1 MQYILAGLIRF
12 LMSGPLALFGGAAA
26 VLAVGYFLQ
35 VSENE
40 REVRKAAAL
49 AAGPPPVVNI
59 EDYDRAT
66 DRTDMG
72 EVNLRAQLDFSM
84 DYQLT
89 LEGSS
94 STDRALMVPLMEAE
108 TGEPVGVALYTGRN
122 FQFEDM
128 EPMALLAKSQGFGEV
143 GPILHLNGET
153 GPLGKWD
160 EIVEDSFREQ
170 GRAFAPGF
178 LIVYP
183 YVDGREAAF
192 APKTNSSVFGLF
204 SKIAGAIAL
213 LGILKLVFRKPDPV
227 AAEIPDLPPLQPAEA
242 PQTPSGFSPLDDPFA
257 LTGSDRKGMMQD
269 DQADPL
275 AVTPAPVMAAKTDEN
290 IPEWKRR
297 LDAKINGQIAQDTAS
312 TALRAEMLGANA
324 TAKRSFGS
332 TLRRAALILVGAVFG
347 LVLVA
352 TIGDL
357 LMDARQNDAA
367 AAVAIPSA
375 EERVAQ
381 VVAEYVAPTT
391 DAADKEWY
399 EIDFAPIAQWFVSK
413 GLLAISG
420 DKNAQLTL
428 AMMVGGLFLFM
439 FMLRWFFFVRG
450 MFRPKIQPSMTGM
463 GMDSGY

>member
-12 LMSGPLALFGGAAA
+12 ILSGPMALFAGAVA
-26 VLAVGYFLQ
+26 VLALGYFLQ
-35 VSENE
+35 LSENE
-40 REVRKAAAL
+40 RELRKAAAL
-49 AAGPPPVVNI
+49 AAGPPAVVDI
-59 EDYDRAT
+59 EEYDRAT

-94 STDRALMVPLMEAE
+94 STDRALMVPLMEVE
-108 TGEPVGVALYTGRN
+108 TGEPVGVALFTTGN

-143 GPILHLNGET
+143 GPILSLNGET
-153 GPLGKWD
+153 GALGKWD

-170 GRAFAPGF
+170 GRTFAPGF

-183 YVDGREAAF
+183 YVEGRAAAF
-192 APKTNSSVFGLF
+192 APKTSTIFGLF

-213 LGILKLVFRKPDPV
+213 LAILKLVFRKPDPV
-227 AAEIPDLPPLQPAEA
+227 AVEIPDLPPLQPSQA
-242 PQTPSGFSPLDDPFA
+242 PQTASGFSPLDDPFA
-257 LTGSDRKGMMQD
+257 LTGSNRRGMMED

-275 AVTPAPVMAAKTDEN
+275 AVTPAPVMAAKADGN

-297 LDAKINGQIAQDTAS
+297 LDAKINGQAADDMGSA
-312 TALRAEMLGANA
+312 ALRADMLGKSDPAR
-324 TAKRSFGS
+324 RSFGA
-332 TLRRAALILVGAVFG
+332 TLRKAALIVVGAVFG
-347 LVLVA
+347 LVLIA
-352 TIGDL
+352 TIGSL

-367 AAVAIPSA
+367 AAVSIPTA

-391 DAADKEWY
+391 AATDKEWY
-399 EIDFAPIAQWFVSK
+399 EIDFAPIAQWFVAK
-413 GLLAISG
+413 GLLAVSG
-420 DKNAQLTL
+420 DKNAQITL
-428 AMMVGGLFLFM
+428 AMMVGGLFLFL
-439 FMLRWFFFVRG
+439 FMLRWIFFVRG
-450 MFRPKIQPSMTGM
+450 MFRPKIQPSLTGM